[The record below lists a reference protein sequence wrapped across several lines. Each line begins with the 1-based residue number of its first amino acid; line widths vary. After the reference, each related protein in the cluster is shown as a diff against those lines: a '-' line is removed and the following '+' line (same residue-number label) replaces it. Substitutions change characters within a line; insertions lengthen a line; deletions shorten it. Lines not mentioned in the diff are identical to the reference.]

1 MVTIFNKSFSSIV
14 EALVYFG
21 WTDDTD
27 KLVLAPEVDG
37 EGFHTT
43 KGTYTRVSMY
53 GQDKVVWTRDEDLW
67 TVSEEVGGMDRG
79 LVHLD
84 GEILCDV
91 VLREAVRMGG
101 QKEVLMSIWSGV
113 THRGDSG
120 FLDFHLEAGK
130 IAKLETIDSE
140 GDEHMVLA
148 LLVGAGHI
156 LTYVGDASSCW
167 EAEQMA
173 NHLLNQ

>member
-1 MVTIFNKSFSSIV
+1 MVTIFNKKFSSIV

-27 KLVLAPEVDG
+27 KLVLAPSIEG
-37 EGFHTT
+37 EGFGTT

-67 TVSEEVGGMDRG
+67 AVSEEVDGMYRG

-84 GEILCDV
+84 GETLCDV
-91 VLREAVRMGG
+91 VLREAVRMSGE
-101 QKEVLMSIWSGV
+101 KEILMSIWSSV

-120 FLDFHLEAGK
+120 FLDFHLGAGK

-140 GDEHMVLA
+140 GDDRMVMA
-148 LLVGAGHI
+148 LLVEGGHI
-156 LTYVGDASSCW
+156 LTYVGNASTCW

-173 NHLLNQ
+173 YHLLNQ